1 MVWGESPEHD
11 ADHSETDKGR
21 CGSGIA
27 LEIAGQTAI
36 AADPSQ
42 SSLDHPSL
50 WQDNKSLG
58 FVGSFDDLD
67 LPVAG
72 FCSGGPNA
80 RPLIASVGVDTFDEG
95 KQSPGPLV
103 ENQGGTVAILDA
115 GGMNSDVQ
123 QEAKRVDEDVSLA
136 ALDLFA
142 RVEA

>member
-1 MVWGESPEHD
+1 VAWGEPPEHNADHCD
-11 ADHSETDKGR
+11 ADKGG

-36 AADPSQ
+36 AADPGQ
-42 SSLDHPSL
+42 SSLDQPSL
-50 WQDNKSLG
+50 WQDSKSPG

-67 LPVAG
+67 FPVAG
-72 FCSGGPNA
+72 FCSSGPNA
-80 RPLIASVGVDTFDEG
+80 RPLIACVGIDTFDEG
-95 KQSPGPLV
+95 KQSPGSFI

-123 QEAKRVDEDVSLA
+123 QEAKCIDEDVSLA
-136 ALDLFA
+136 AFDLFA

>member
-1 MVWGESPEHD
+1 MIWGEPPEHK
-11 ADHSETDKGR
+11 ADHSEADKGG

-42 SSLDHPSL
+42 SSLDQPSL
-50 WQDNKSLG
+50 WQDSKSLG

-67 LPVAG
+67 FPVAG
-72 FCSGGPNA
+72 FCSSCPNA
-80 RPLIASVGVDTFDEG
+80 RPLIACVGVDTFDEG
-95 KQSPGPLV
+95 KQSPGTLV
-103 ENQGGTVAILDA
+103 ENQGNTVAILDA

-123 QEAKRVDEDVSLA
+123 QEAKRIDEDVPLA